1 MSQLSFFSAD
11 EMPASPDDLEGLLCG
26 PGQTVRQD
34 GEARVSVVVPVAEM
48 WRVEH
53 LTAALHS
60 LGLGGEVVDAEGEAV
75 AVRTPFSSLLAPLA
89 RRWSTA
95 GAKRPPVD
103 LTLDGPRLRWW
114 VMSAG
119 QHDAQGYLL
128 RLSAQDEGS
137 WAGIGAALA
146 RAGLPGALVGPR
158 ADGPAYRLIGSK
170 RLGRLRELVGSPP
183 DGLPAGAWPQ
193 AR

>member
-11 EMPASPDDLEGLLCG
+11 AMPASPDDLEGLLCG
-26 PGQTVRQD
+26 PGQAVRQD
-34 GEARVSVVVPVAEM
+34 DEARVSVLVPITEM
-48 WRVEH
+48 WRIDH
-53 LTAALHS
+53 LTAALHE
-60 LGLGGEVVDAEGEAV
+60 LGLGGEVVDAEGETV
-75 AVRTPFSSLLAPLA
+75 AVRTPFSTALAPLA
-89 RRWSTA
+89 RRWSAA
-95 GAKRPPVD
+95 GAKRPPLD

-114 VMSAG
+114 VLAAG

-158 ADGPAYRLIGSK
+158 ADGPAYRLTGSK

-183 DGLPAGAWPQ
+183 EGLPNEAWPH

>member
-11 EMPASPDDLEGLLCG
+11 AMPASPDDLEGLLCG

-34 GEARVSVVVPVAEM
+34 NGARVSVLVPLDEI
-48 WRVEH
+48 WRCDYV
-53 LTAALHS
+53 TAALHE
-60 LGLGGEVVDAEGEAV
+60 LGVGGEVVDAEGEAV
-75 AVRTPFSSLLAPLA
+75 AIRTPFTPALEDLA

-95 GAKRPPVD
+95 GAKRPPLD

-114 VMSAG
+114 VLAAG
-119 QHDAQGYLL
+119 NHDAQGYLL

-183 DGLPAGAWPQ
+183 EGLPAGAWPSV
-193 AR
+193 R